1 MKNWTVGKRIVSM
14 AFVLCLLNL
23 IIMLFSLYGLQR
35 VRGLGETVSEK
46 NLPGVIQTGTMNYL
60 PMINM
65 VRLYRLVDTDDP
77 AVIKSIE
84 DATLEDTKIF
94 YEADRIYKSIMTTAK
109 QRADYEKLD
118 DIHQG
123 YLQHREQFLSK
134 LKTDPEEAKKILTVD
149 MVKDLNEFSSQ
160 TLMMMHESADQGE
173 QGGHE
178 LVATTKTLT
187 TLLIIVG
194 VISILSG
201 MVLAYFITVGTN
213 KKLKE
218 VANTLNEMA
227 YQVGS
232 AAGVVASSSQSLADG
247 SSQQAASIEETSSSL
262 EEMSSMTQKNAENS
276 REANDLARETKS
288 AADNGVE
295 NMRAMSDAM
304 NAIKESSD
312 EVSKIIKTIDEIAF
326 QTNILALNA
335 AVEAAR
341 AGEAGAGFAVVADE
355 VRSLAQRS
363 AQAARETT
371 EKIEGSNAKT
381 TLGVDLNTKVAD
393 ALNVIVEKASE
404 MDALVTDVATA
415 SVEQSEGIT
424 QLNSAVVNIDKVTQE
439 NTSNAEQSA
448 SAAEELHSHSLA
460 MRDAVESLLALVG
473 GSSDKSSG
481 SVKSSAEIHTGKST
495 QAGSYH
501 HDKDMHFLS

>member
-35 VRGLGETVSEK
+35 IRGLGETVSEK

-65 VRLYRLVDTDDP
+65 VRLYRLLDTDDP
-77 AVIKSIE
+77 AVVQSIE

-94 YEADRIYKSIMTTAK
+94 YEADRIYQSIITTAK
-109 QRADYEKLD
+109 QKADYEKLD
-118 DIHQG
+118 DIHQE
-123 YLQHREQFLSK
+123 YLKHRELFLSK
-134 LKTDPEEAKKILTVD
+134 LKTDPDEAKRILTVD
-149 MVKDLNEFSSQ
+149 MVQELNEFSTQ
-160 TLMMMHESADQGE
+160 TLMMMHESAAQGE
-173 QGGHE
+173 QGGHD

-187 TLLIIVG
+187 TLLVVVG
-194 VISILSG
+194 IISILSG
-201 MVLAYFITVGTN
+201 MALSYFITIGTN
-213 KKLKE
+213 KKLKA
-218 VANTLNEMA
+218 VANTLNDMA

-276 REANDLARETKS
+276 REANDLARDTKA

-295 NMRAMSDAM
+295 NMRAMSEAM

-371 EKIEGSNAKT
+371 EKIEGSNTKT
-381 TLGVDLNTKVAD
+381 TLGVELNTKVAD

-415 SVEQSEGIT
+415 SMEQSEGIT

-473 GSSDKSSG
+473 GSSEKSSG
-481 SVKSSAEIHTGKST
+481 GSVRSSAEVHSTTHHESSKSD
-495 QAGSYH
+495 S
-501 HDKDMHFLS
+501 KDMHFLS